1 MIRNNISKSLANS
14 PGKLNTEIKDPE
26 KSPVVVKTESWKE
39 YSSDL
44 STLNLSDNDGI
55 LTFNKPFVIG
65 VSDDYKLI
73 NRFYQ

>member
-14 PGKLNTEIKDPE
+14 PGTLTTEIKDPE

-44 STLNLSDNDGI
+44 STLNLADNDGI

-65 VSDDYKLI
+65 VSDHYKLTNI
-73 NRFYQ
+73 FYQ